1 MLGGCL
7 VVYVMMIKGG
17 VGECLVVYV
26 MMIKGGVRGMFACLC
41 DDD

>member
-7 VVYVMMIKGG
+7 VVCVMMIKGY

-26 MMIKGGVRGMFACLC
+26 MIIKGCVGGMFCCLC

>member
-7 VVYVMMIKGG
+7 VVYVMMIKAC

-26 MMIKGGVRGMFACLC
+26 MIIKGCVGGMFGCLC

>member
-7 VVYVMMIKGG
+7 VVCVMMIKGC
-17 VGECLVVYV
+17 VGECLVVCV
-26 MMIKGGVRGMFACLC
+26 MMIKGCVGGMFGCLC